1 MRKVRIPN
9 IGTLLAFE
17 AAARYESFT
26 LAARDLCLTESAIS
40 RQIALLEGNLDVTL
54 FVRVKQRVRLTR
66 AGRLYATQVRRSIEA
81 LNRDTA
87 SLMSHGGGAQLE
99 LAVLPTFASHWL
111 IPRLP
116 SFNARHPDVGVNMG
130 VRTEAFSFE
139 ETHFEAAIHY
149 GRPYW
154 ASAQLDY
161 LFGEGVVPV
170 CAPALISGEIRSP
183 RDLLAYP
190 LLHSTTRPN
199 AWEDWFGHHGVD
211 DARAVRGARY
221 ELHTMLISGAEA
233 GLGIALVPDF
243 FVQRHI
249 EEGRLRALA
258 EPDSSDSDAYY
269 LVYPEALSQ
278 RPSLL
283 AFRAWLLEQ
292 AAAYTRGLD
301 RSGSDPKAPATASS
315 ARPGRAH
322 S

>member
-9 IGTLLAFE
+9 IGTLFAFE

-26 LAARDLCLTESAIS
+26 LAAKELCLTESAVS
-40 RQIALLEGNLDVTL
+40 RQIALLEGNLGVTL

-87 SLMSHGGGAQLE
+87 SLMSHGGGARLE

-111 IPRLP
+111 IPRLT

-130 VRTEAFSFE
+130 VRTEPFSFE

-149 GRPYW
+149 GRPFW
-154 ASAQLDY
+154 AAAQLDY
-161 LFGEGVVPV
+161 LFGEAVVPV
-170 CAPALISGEIRSP
+170 CAPSLVDGELHAP
-183 RDLLAYP
+183 QDLLAYP
-190 LLHSTTRPN
+190 LLHSSTRPN
-199 AWEDWFGHHGVD
+199 AWADWFERRGVE
-211 DARAVRGARY
+211 DARCVRGARY

-249 EEGRLRALA
+249 ADGRLRVLA
-258 EPDSSDSDAYY
+258 EPDLSQSDAYY
-269 LVYPEALSQ
+269 LVYPEAFSQ
-278 RPSLL
+278 GPSLL

-292 AAAYTRGLD
+292 AAAYA
-301 RSGSDPKAPATASS
+301 SDLGRERTAL
-315 ARPGRAH
+315 GG
-322 S
+322 

>member
-9 IGTLLAFE
+9 VGTLLAFE

-26 LAARDLCLTESAIS
+26 LAAKELCLTESAIS
-40 RQIALLEGNLDVTL
+40 RQIALLEGNLGVTL

-116 SFNARHPDVGVNMG
+116 SFSARHLEVGVNLG
-130 VRTEAFSFE
+130 VRTEVFSFE

-170 CAPALISGEIRSP
+170 CAPSLIDGEIRGP
-183 RDLLAYP
+183 EDLLAYP
-190 LLHSTTRPN
+190 LLHSSTRPN
-199 AWEDWFGHHGVD
+199 AWQDWFARHGVED
-211 DARAVRGARY
+211 ERTVRGSRY
-221 ELHTMLISGAEA
+221 ELYTMLISGAEA

-243 FVQRHI
+243 FVHAHI
-249 EEGRLRALA
+249 AEGCLRALA
-258 EPDSSDSDAYY
+258 EPDFSDSDAYY

-278 RPSLL
+278 GPALL
-283 AFRAWLLEQ
+283 AFRSWLLEQ

-301 RSGSDPKAPATASS
+301 KSHAD
-315 ARPGRAH
+315 GRV